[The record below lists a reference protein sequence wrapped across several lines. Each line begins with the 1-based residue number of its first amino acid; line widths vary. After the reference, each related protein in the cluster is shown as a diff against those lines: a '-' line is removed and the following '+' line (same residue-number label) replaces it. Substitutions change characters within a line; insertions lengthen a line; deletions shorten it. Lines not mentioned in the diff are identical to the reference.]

1 MGSRS
6 FERLVWGYVV
16 LAYLFIFSPLVT
28 TVAFSF
34 NEDRF
39 ASLPWRGF
47 TLEWYRQLFTSSA
60 LMEALVHSVLVGLA
74 VGVTAATL
82 GFLGAYGL
90 HRLIGGRGSGVVSL
104 VLLSPLAVPWLL
116 LGLGL
121 LIFLNALGV
130 PRSLVSVWIGHSVF
144 AIPLAILVVQS
155 RLQTL
160 PPRLEEAALDL
171 GASRFQA
178 LRYVVLPL
186 ALPGV
191 AAAFLLSFTLSFD
204 EFIMAWFLTGF
215 DVTLPV
221 QIWTMV
227 RSGINPTINAV
238 GALVFVLSITLTVV
252 AQRLITARR
261 DSAWRRP
268 SDVPPLSLA
277 GRQ

>member
-1 MGSRS
+1 MRGRS
-6 FERLVWGYVV
+6 FDRLVWAYVG
-16 LAYLFIFSPLVT
+16 LAYLFIFSPLFT

-34 NEDRF
+34 NQDRF

-47 TLEWYRQLFTSSA
+47 TLKWYRQLFASSA
-60 LMEALVHSVLVGLA
+60 LMDALWNSVMVGVAVGL
-74 VGVTAATL
+74 TAAVL

-90 HRLIGGRGSGVVSL
+90 HKLTGGRGSGLLSL

-121 LIFLNALGV
+121 LIFLNSLGV
-130 PRSLVSVWIGHSVF
+130 PRSLVNVWIGHSVF
-144 AIPLAILVVQS
+144 AIPLAVMVIQS

-171 GASRFQA
+171 GASRFRA
-178 LRYVVLPL
+178 LWHVVLPL

-204 EFIMAWFLTGF
+204 EFIMAWFLTSF

-238 GALVFVLSITLTVV
+238 GALVFVFSITLTVV
-252 AQRLITARR
+252 AQWLLTARR
-261 DSAWRRP
+261 EA
-268 SDVPPLSLA
+268 A
-277 GRQ
+277 

>member
-1 MGSRS
+1 MGSRA
-6 FERLVWGYVV
+6 FQRAIWVYVG

-28 TVAFSF
+28 TAAFSF

-47 TLEWYRQLFTSSA
+47 TLKWYRQLLASSA
-60 LMEALVHSVLVGLA
+60 LVDALINSVVVGLA
-74 VGVTAATL
+74 VGVTAAVL

-90 HRLIGGRGSGVVSL
+90 HRLLGGRVSGLLSM

-121 LIFLNALGV
+121 LIFLNSLGV
-130 PRSLVSVWIGHSVF
+130 PRSLASVWIGHSVF
-144 AIPLAILVVQS
+144 AIPLAVMVIQS
-155 RLQTL
+155 RLATL
-160 PPRLEEAALDL
+160 PQRLEEAALDL
-171 GASRFQA
+171 GAGRLQA

-186 ALPGV
+186 SLPGV

-204 EFIMAWFLTGF
+204 EFIMAWFLTSF

-238 GALVFVLSITLTVV
+238 GALVFVFSITLTVV
-252 AQRLITARR
+252 AQWLLTARR
-261 DSAWRRP
+261 EA
-268 SDVPPLSLA
+268 A
-277 GRQ
+277 